1 MTDQGAAGVTHEQR
15 QRFWWLRELVR
26 DEQRRQRTLFVLGL
40 LSLLVFSLLAFLAD
54 TLQVLPFDLAATR
67 ELQELR
73 SGLLLRAMVAIS
85 LPGYSPWSLIIVGA
99 GALAIGALLGWRD
112 GAFLLALTGLQ
123 GLANLLIKLAIG
135 RPRPLSSLVDVV
147 APVSGNSFPSGHVM
161 FYTVFFGFLFFLAWA
176 RLPASLGRAAALTI
190 CGGLVLLIGPSR
202 MYLGAHWLSDVIAAH
217 LLGLIILTFG
227 IEFYLRYVSAARPA
241 AAPRA
246 SP

>member
-99 GALAIGALLGWRD
+99 GAAATGALLGWRD

-161 FYTVFFGFLFFLAWA
+161 FYTVFF
-176 RLPASLGRAAALTI
+176 SSST
-190 CGGLVLLIGPSR
+190 
-202 MYLGAHWLSDVIAAH
+202 
-217 LLGLIILTFG
+217 
-227 IEFYLRYVSAARPA
+227 E
-241 AAPRA
+241 
-246 SP
+246 

>member
-1 MTDQGAAGVTHEQR
+1 MMSEMVPRMWHYQVEWPA
-15 QRFWWLRELVR
+15 
-26 DEQRRQRTLFVLGL
+26 RT
-40 LSLLVFSLLAFLAD
+40 
-54 TLQVLPFDLAATR
+54 
-67 ELQELR
+67 
-73 SGLLLRAMVAIS
+73 VAHMMFGMGI
-85 LPGYSPWSLIIVGA
+85 GIV
-99 GALAIGALLGWRD
+99 
-112 GAFLLALTGLQ
+112 
-123 GLANLLIKLAIG
+123 LLIKLAIG

-227 IEFYLRYVSAARPA
+227 IEFYLRYISAARPA